1 MEGLRF
7 EDQDDYSAVARL
19 LDIARN
25 QTGGQ
30 ARRVADFL
38 LAWHNADE
46 NGKWDPRDLWGV
58 DSAIADDMLTV
69 LHLIR
74 KSHKY
79 PGDLGFTP
87 EIEAVWR
94 FWKT

>member
-46 NGKWDPRDLWGV
+46 NASALSRIDPGLL
-58 DSAIADDMLTV
+58 S
-69 LHLIR
+69 
-74 KSHKY
+74 KSD
-79 PGDLGFTP
+79 PCLFGNQGCN
-87 EIEAVWR
+87 
-94 FWKT
+94 

>member
-7 EDQDDYSAVARL
+7 EDQGDYSAVARL

-38 LAWHNADE
+38 LAWHHRQWKPARE
-46 NGKWDPRDLWGV
+46 RTVVRTDLCV
-58 DSAIADDMLTV
+58 SDT
-69 LHLIR
+69 
-74 KSHKY
+74 
-79 PGDLGFTP
+79 
-87 EIEAVWR
+87 WR
-94 FWKT
+94 

>member
-7 EDQDDYSAVARL
+7 EGQDDYSAVARL

-79 PGDLGFTP
+79 P
-87 EIEAVWR
+87 
-94 FWKT
+94 